1 LNIAL
6 LCSIYG
12 VTVENSLF
20 EDGYGANISCA
31 FNPTQAFFSFK
42 KKIVIDLLS
51 SASHY
56 PSYYIIT

>member
-12 VTVENSLF
+12 VTVKNSLF

-31 FNPTQAFFSFK
+31 FNPTQAFFSF
-42 KKIVIDLLS
+42 
-51 SASHY
+51 
-56 PSYYIIT
+56 